1 MKLIFKLLVI
11 TLMILLFVQCQSN
24 HVSSFR
30 AKHIAI
36 DTLQK
41 LGEYDSAL
49 NPFRVE
55 SQDSVWCVTSYR
67 DKDSYGGN
75 YYIYVNKKSGKVIKI
90 KLTK

>member
-1 MKLIFKLLVI
+1 MKLIFKLLIINV
-11 TLMILLFVQCQSN
+11 MILSFIQCKTN
-24 HVSSFR
+24 YVSSFK

-41 LGEYDSAL
+41 LGEYDNAL

-67 DKDSYGGN
+67 DKDSFGGN
-75 YYIYVNKKSGKVIKI
+75 YYIYVNKKNGKVIKI
-90 KLTK
+90 RLTK